1 MTLKRHMT
9 PVNRNML
16 LSRLN
21 EMGISGLFLKNIE
34 SMYETTKY
42 SIKYKDGYLDP
53 LDSNLG
59 LKQGCPLSPMLFN
72 LYIDSMSEI
81 FFEECDPVVIHDT
94 KINHFLYA
102 DDLVLISSTAEGLQ
116 KCLNKTYNFSL
127 SKDLSINIKKS
138 KTMIFNPT
146 GRLLKILFT
155 INNKELEP
163 VATFCYLGF
172 DFKPSGTVKCAMNNL
187 YDKACKG
194 MRPLM
199 CAIARF
205 NIPVNI
211 ALKLFHTY
219 ISPIMLYNVENWAT
233 LSDKKLENFH
243 TKSIFTGINDS
254 KTDTLHRKFLKYILG
269 VSKSCPNI
277 AVYGETGDIPLSM
290 KGYELLINYWYRI
303 SRQHDNILVKKAL
316 QENINLRTNWII
328 TIEKIIGYF
337 NLCDKINYN
346 KFKISVKDSI
356 QSKYKE
362 FWAKS
367 LEDSDNGRLDFYC
380 NVKHKFSSENY
391 LQLPYFS
398 QRRIITKFKC
408 SDHQLE
414 IEKGRHKKPEKTPRD
429 QRFCKLCN
437 NKSIETEEHFL
448 VDCKFY
454 DMIKHKYDLVNIEIR
469 NEFIDNVNCS
479 ILGQYLIEAF
489 ELRKEYLDSL

>member
-1 MTLKRHMT
+1 M
-9 PVNRNML
+9 
-16 LSRLN
+16 
-21 EMGISGLFLKNIE
+21 
-34 SMYETTKY
+34 
-42 SIKYKDGYLDP
+42 
-53 LDSNLG
+53 
-59 LKQGCPLSPMLFN
+59 
-72 LYIDSMSEI
+72 
-81 FFEECDPVVIHDT
+81 
-94 KINHFLYA
+94 
-102 DDLVLISSTAEGLQ
+102 
-116 KCLNKTYNFSL
+116 
-127 SKDLSINIKKS
+127 
-138 KTMIFNPT
+138 
-146 GRLLKILFT
+146 LLKIPFT
-155 INNKELEP
+155 INNKELEY
-163 VATFCYLGF
+163 VTTFCYLGF

-219 ISPIMLYNVENWAT
+219 ISPIMLYNVENWVT

-254 KTDTLHRKFLKYILG
+254 KADTLHRKFLKYILG
-269 VSKSCPNI
+269 VTKSCPNI

-303 SRQHDNILVKKAL
+303 SREHDNMLVKKAL

-337 NLCDKINYN
+337 NLCDKIDNPN
-346 KFKISVKDSI
+346 KFKISVKESM

-380 NVKHKFSSENY
+380 KVKHKFSSENY

-398 QRRIITKFKC
+398 QRRIITKLKC
-408 SDHQLE
+408 SDHHLE

-437 NKSIETEEHFL
+437 NNLIETEEHFL
-448 VDCKFY
+448 VECKFY
-454 DMIKHKYDLVNIEIR
+454 DTIKHKYDLENFEIR
-469 NEFIDNVNCS
+469 NEFIDNENPS